1 MLGYLAKNEIPE
13 LLWLMTEMQNST
25 VFTDKGQLFRIDVND
40 QLCALNGIIPRSNNA
55 DLKKEEFK
63 LKLI

>member
-1 MLGYLAKNEIPE
+1 
-13 LLWLMTEMQNST
+13 MTEMQNST